1 LFDLKHKR
9 IVELVEENEELKQEL
24 AHSQK
29 TIEESLVE
37 VDHLYSQVWTIISDA
52 FTTNTSKSKTSL
64 DEETKKALHKS
75 VETQAISN
83 HASEENIEDGQL
95 SLVRFKIENESL
107 QRQLEHERMKVEEL
121 E

>member
-1 LFDLKHKR
+1 
-9 IVELVEENEELKQEL
+9 VEENEELKQEL
-24 AHSQK
+24 THSQK

-52 FTTNTSKSKTSL
+52 FNTNTSKSKTSL
-64 DEETKKALHKS
+64 DQEIKKTLQES
-75 VETQAISN
+75 VEKQEISK
-83 HASEENIEDGQL
+83 HASEENIQERQL
-95 SLVRFKIENESL
+95 SLVRLKIKNESL